1 MAQNYTI
8 YAERGLQFDEKLN
21 EILKSLAPKEFE
33 LIKMDLSNDSL
44 ISLIDELETLPFIFD
59 LRVVL
64 LEHPNFIY
72 EKSTDERLLEN
83 FYKLLSNPVD
93 TTVLITLITPEDEYK
108 LKGVDSKI
116 RKDCLR
122 ALKDFCNVY
131 KLDALSSSDIDFIID
146 KNIEGYKI
154 TNRAKE
160 ELKSR
165 VNLDITRLIVELDKL
180 KMYKYDDK
188 VIDEADIIEIVPRDL
203 EDKAY
208 NLSSAIISKRK
219 KEALLLMN
227 DLKLHGESP
236 QTLVQSVL
244 NKLQEMY
251 QTKVLMTGGAS
262 QDDIADYYG
271 YKKGRVHYMMQ
282 DASKA
287 SLQKIKEEMKK
298 LIRIDYEQKRGIRD
312 IEEALELYVLSI

>member
-1 MAQNYTI
+1 MVVPIWPLTI
-8 YAERGLQFDEKLN
+8 AEFATWFQKQLVSSG
-21 EILKSLAPKEFE
+21 
-33 LIKMDLSNDSL
+33 IK
-44 ISLIDELETLPFIFD
+44 
-59 LRVVL
+59 
-64 LEHPNFIY
+64 
-72 EKSTDERLLEN
+72 
-83 FYKLLSNPVD
+83 
-93 TTVLITLITPEDEYK
+93 
-108 LKGVDSKI
+108 VDSEA
-116 RKDCLR
+116 RQL
-122 ALKDFCNVY
+122 LLTY
-131 KLDALSSSDIDFIID
+131 LD
-146 KNIEGYKI
+146 G
-154 TNRAKE
+154 
-160 ELKSR
+160 
-165 VNLDITRLIVELDKL
+165 NLLAARQELDKL

-312 IEEALELYVLSI
+312 IEEALELYILSI